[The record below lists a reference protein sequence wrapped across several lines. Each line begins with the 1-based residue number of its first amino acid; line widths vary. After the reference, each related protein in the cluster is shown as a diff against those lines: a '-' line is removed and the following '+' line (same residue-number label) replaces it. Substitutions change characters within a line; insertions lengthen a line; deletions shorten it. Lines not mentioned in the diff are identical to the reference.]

1 MSCFSD
7 ARGVIDKGKHI
18 IDQTELTVS
27 LRPPVKKL
35 PPDPCRLHI
44 KGLSEK
50 TTADGLL
57 SFMEVASGLDVLNVD
72 FDTQN
77 NAVVT
82 FEGTPSN
89 KLFSFCTFFTRL
101 KMTPQILGWVRRSLW
116 TGSFGQRGTR
126 GRGLVE
132 GGELRACTHPIVLR
146 GFCVQYLD
154 AKFPLVDSMITWTTL
169 PCQKSIWRK

>member
-1 MSCFSD
+1 M
-7 ARGVIDKGKHI
+7 VNKGKHI

-50 TTADGLL
+50 TTADGLM

-72 FDTQN
+72 FGTQN

-82 FEGTPSN
+82 FEGMPGN
-89 KLFSFCTFFTRL
+89 KLFPFCKFSRL
-101 KMTPQILGWVRRSLW
+101 KMTLKLW
-116 TGSFGQRGTR
+116 AESG
-126 GRGLVE
+126 
-132 GGELRACTHPIVLR
+132 ACPEHKCHDL
-146 GFCVQYLD
+146 
-154 AKFPLVDSMITWTTL
+154 
-169 PCQKSIWRK
+169 